1 MSNQNIKISEDKK
14 SNKSDSINQRPEL
27 PNVVNSVAKELPD
40 GVYRTKH
47 K

>member
-14 SNKSDSINQRPEL
+14 SNKSDSNNRAEL
-27 PNVVNSVAKELPD
+27 PNVVNSVAKDIPE